1 MNPMNRFTT
10 ATSVAFLLGVAS
22 SATAQEATSASSAT
36 ISVAPDVPNAIQ
48 TAIEQSAPV
57 VGHSVQTSSSGGT
70 VTFDLADGERLRLA
84 LTRGRIRLN
93 NETIGR
99 YDVDGPLAEAWTDML
114 SDVQGLSSVEVLEA
128 VQAWPWDFP
137 ATVMQIDVQE
147 IVAAA
152 LASVAAAQAQIA
164 TIELTDVAVAP
175 RVQVIP
181 NVAVPTATF
190 EQAPLQTQTIGAPSA
205 LGGVASNAL
214 SLLASLV
221 ALSFMGFGYLFFA
234 PRQLNSVAD
243 TAWHSFGR
251 SFLTGLFAQP
261 LLAPAFGAMIAG
273 LALTVVG
280 ILVIPF
286 AIPAFVAALVLAVTG
301 GYIALARSV
310 GEIYLRRKG
319 GIDHEQPG
327 WMELKYIFFGL
338 LGLLSI
344 WIPAV
349 LLSWVPV
356 AGPILTLVAALM
368 TWVLATTGLGATILT
383 RGGNRGTIVRRLDYA
398 LTDQRLWDTTP
409 GITSST
415 DWKARS
421 KV

>member
-1 MNPMNRFTT
+1 MNPMDYLKT
-10 ATSVAFLLGVAS
+10 ATSLAFLLGAASGVAAQEVTS
-22 SATAQEATSASSAT
+22 TAPSATVSVSS
-36 ISVAPDVPNAIQ
+36 DVPQTIQ
-48 TAIEQSAPV
+48 MAIEQAAQV
-57 VGHSVQTSSSGGT
+57 VGHSIETSSSGGT

-93 NETIGR
+93 NEVIGR

-114 SDVQGLSSVEVLEA
+114 ADVQGLSSVEVLEA

-137 ATVMQIDVQE
+137 ENVIEINIQE
-147 IVAAA
+147 IVEAA
-152 LASVAAAQAQIA
+152 LASVTAAEAQIA
-164 TIELTDVAVAP
+164 ALEVAEVAPALAP
-175 RVQVIP
+175 RVEIFVP
-181 NVAVPTATF
+181 DAVPIPTYEVATL
-190 EQAPLQTQTIGAPSA
+190 PTQEIGAPSA
-205 LGGVASNAL
+205 LGGMAGNAL

-221 ALSFMGFGYLFFA
+221 ALTFMGFGYLFFA

-280 ILVIPF
+280 VLVIPF

-310 GEIYLRRKG
+310 GEIYVRRKDG
-319 GIDHEQPG
+319 VDHEQPG

-338 LGLLSI
+338 VGLLSI
-344 WIPAV
+344 WLPAV

-356 AGPILTLVAALM
+356 AGPVLTLVAALM

-383 RGGNRGTIVRRLDYA
+383 RGGNRGTIVRA
-398 LTDQRLWDTTP
+398 AWTMP
-409 GITSST
+409 
-415 DWKARS
+415 
-421 KV
+421 

>member
-1 MNPMNRFTT
+1 MNSLSP
-10 ATSVAFLLGVAS
+10 A
-22 SATAQEATSASSAT
+22 
-36 ISVAPDVPNAIQ
+36 
-48 TAIEQSAPV
+48 
-57 VGHSVQTSSSGGT
+57 SSGGT

-137 ATVMQIDVQE
+137 VTVMQIDVQE

-152 LASVAAAQAQIA
+152 LASVAAAQAQIT

-181 NVAVPTATF
+181 DIRVPTAF
-190 EQAPLQTQTIGAPSA
+190 EQAPLQTQAIGAPSA

-327 WMELKYIFFGL
+327 WMELKCCTYIWEGT
-338 LGLLSI
+338 
-344 WIPAV
+344 AV
-349 LLSWVPV
+349 F
-356 AGPILTLVAALM
+356 
-368 TWVLATTGLGATILT
+368 
-383 RGGNRGTIVRRLDYA
+383 RG
-398 LTDQRLWDTTP
+398 
-409 GITSST
+409 
-415 DWKARS
+415 
-421 KV
+421 